1 MRSRVLFL
9 VPIAALLAAAGCT
22 SIGVK
27 PWQRDLL
34 SREEMSPRSES
45 LDRKLDE
52 HVYVC
57 KEAASGG
64 SGFIQGEY
72 GCP

>member
-1 MRSRVLFL
+1 MRSSFRIL
-9 VPIAALLAAAGCT
+9 VPLVALLAAGCA
-22 SIGVK
+22 SLGVR

-34 SREEMSPRSES
+34 SREEMSTQSES
-45 LDRKLDE
+45 LDRRLDA
-52 HVYVC
+52 HVYDC

-72 GCP
+72 GCQ